1 MIFHAKSVLATFKPC
16 ILHPQI
22 LITCKQYFLLLLC
35 YSSLFICLLCS
46 FLSQFLFYSNILQFL
61 FLCRNFFTKLCN
73 HRRDFL
79 LLAIQF
85 SYFFCSFFLFKFKH
99 RQMFLMCTFLQPFH
113 TISLHDCSKFL
124 LL

>member
-1 MIFHAKSVLATFKPC
+1 MIFHAKSVLATFKPF

-35 YSSLFICLLCS
+35 YSSLFICLLSS

-61 FLCRNFFTKLCN
+61 FLYRNRFPKLCN
-73 HRRDFL
+73 YRRYFL

-85 SYFFCSFFLFKFKH
+85 CYFLCTLFLFKFKH
-99 RQMFLMCTFLQPFH
+99 RQMFLMCTLLQPFH
-113 TISLHDCSKFL
+113 TISLHDCRKFL